1 MFLEL
6 ATRRTVVLRALRTAL
21 IVGVLLIA
29 INHGDAL
36 LAGDLSPGRLL
47 KMLLTFAV
55 PYGVST
61 YASVAALRDQ
71 IEQQVAEPPDQERA

>member
-1 MFLEL
+1 M
-6 ATRRTVVLRALRTAL
+6 VLRALKTAL
-21 IVGVLLIA
+21 LVGVLLIA

-36 LAGDLSPGRLL
+36 LAGEVSTGRFF

-61 YASVAALRDQ
+61 YASVAALMDQ
-71 IEQQVAEPPDQERA
+71 NQAQEADLPEDQGKT